1 MTRQSLGERLARPH
15 FDAIVAVDKPDTIV
29 ATCLYAPAP
38 PATHKQATPLLE

>member
-38 PATHKQATPLLE
+38 ATHKQATPLLE